1 MAGLQLSGIGLTLAN
16 SNPLSG
22 APGLTAVQNASGRTS
37 PTAPLN
43 RGPLAAE
50 ASDGAP
56 DTSTDTSAALAPKVP
71 SNAPPLGTGA
81 PSDAIGTQMV
91 LVFDDQTHSMTV
103 KILDILT
110 QKVEQP
116 LPLPSGNTAAQS
128 MVLGQGGSGTLVDTK
143 A

>member
-1 MAGLQLSGIGLTLAN
+1 MASLQLSGIALIVGN
-16 SNPLSG
+16 GNPLAG
-22 APGLTAVQNASGRTS
+22 ALGSTATSNANGRAS
-37 PTAPLN
+37 PTVPLN

-56 DTSTDTSAALAPKVP
+56 APGPNTSAALAPKMPENTPPP
-71 SNAPPLGTGA
+71 SNGA
-81 PSDAIGTQMV
+81 ASDAIGTQMV

-116 LPLPSGNTAAQS
+116 LPLQSGGTAAQS
-128 MVLGQGGSGTLVDTK
+128 TVMGQGGSGTLVDTK

>member
-1 MAGLQLSGIGLTLAN
+1 MAGLQISGIALTVAN
-16 SNPLSG
+16 GNPL
-22 APGLTAVQNASGRTS
+22 AATPGLTPAPNASGRVS
-37 PTAPLN
+37 PAAPLN
-43 RGPLAAE
+43 RGLLAAQ

-56 DTSTDTSAALAPKVP
+56 ETGTDTSAALGPKTP
-71 SNAPPLGTGA
+71 SSTSAAGTGA

-103 KILDILT
+103 KILDIFT

-116 LPLPSGNTAAQS
+116 LALPSANTTTQS
-128 MVLGQGGSGTLVDTK
+128 TVLGQGASGTLVDTK